1 MSVLQSFRAIYGSMR
16 RHFRDIEDRYGFSEV
31 VLKTFDIN
39 LTGLVRYLPRRSDSF
54 AHVPVRAQAK
64 NAEPIAC
71 EIWVKPC
78 RQTARRHRSSSRSPL
93 RAVCTRYEPPAS

>member
-39 LTGLVRYLPRRSDSF
+39 LTELVRYLPRRSDSF
-54 AHVPVRAQAK
+54 AHVPV
-64 NAEPIAC
+64 AEMASANEAIGGYARKDNTALDIEC
-71 EIWVKPC
+71 EG
-78 RQTARRHRSSSRSPL
+78 R
-93 RAVCTRYEPPAS
+93 